1 MAQIFAVR
9 NPDRVRS
16 LTLTNCDVHDNL
28 GPPES
33 LSEVVPLAER
43 GDLAPLISR
52 MLDATDLARAHFP
65 GTGFEDPALLT
76 TEEVRE
82 LLGPA
87 FSPPDGGRHFEHV
100 LTSIRG
106 DELTKIEPAL
116 RTLTAPTLMVW
127 GTDDTYFGPHWARW
141 LRDVIPGATEVIE
154 IEGGSCSSH
163 SSAHRRWRPRCGAT
177 GTCRQPVRWAGAS
190 AHGGDEFCPRS
201 RSVWTCSSLQDT

>member
-1 MAQIFAVR
+1 MSKGQSVTLAAQVEMLEAFCDRLAPERVDLDANDFGGAVAQIFAVR

-87 FSPPDGGRHFEHV
+87 FSPPDGGR
-100 LTSIRG
+100 TS
-106 DELTKIEPAL
+106 
-116 RTLTAPTLMVW
+116 
-127 GTDDTYFGPHWARW
+127 
-141 LRDVIPGATEVIE
+141 
-154 IEGGSCSSH
+154 S
-163 SSAHRRWRPRCGAT
+163 
-177 GTCRQPVRWAGAS
+177 TC
-190 AHGGDEFCPRS
+190 
-201 RSVWTCSSLQDT
+201 